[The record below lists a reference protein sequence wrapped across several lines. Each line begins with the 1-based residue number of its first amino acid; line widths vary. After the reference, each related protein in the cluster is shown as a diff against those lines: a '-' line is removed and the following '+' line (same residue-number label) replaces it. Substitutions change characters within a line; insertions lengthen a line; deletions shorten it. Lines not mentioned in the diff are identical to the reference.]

1 MDPITAAILAALG
14 AGALKGVG
22 KLGQDVLADAYEG
35 LKKLLRRKFG
45 DQSDVAQTVASL
57 EDRPDSTARAAMVAE
72 AVSDAKATD
81 DPEVLAAAQ
90 ALLEQIE
97 KLPGGDK
104 VVQQVTGS
112 SNVALAAG
120 GSSASVTIHSTPAE

>member
-22 KLGQDVLADAYEG
+22 KLGQDVLSDAYEG
-35 LKKLLRRKFG
+35 LKNLLRRKFG
-45 DQSDVAQTVASL
+45 EQGDVAQSVANL
-57 EDRPDSTARAAMVAE
+57 EQRPDSTARAGMLAE
-72 AVSDAKATD
+72 ALGDVKAND
-81 DPEVLAAAQ
+81 DPEIVAAAK

-97 KLPGGDK
+97 KLPGGDQ

-120 GSSASVTIHSTPAE
+120 GSSASVTVQSKSAE